1 MGAITGCQCSRAK
14 IDEASHIDVNTNNNN
29 PPFSSNN
36 NNNTNSNNNTN
47 NNNLLINTPNY
58 KQENPKSEM
67 DSKNSKFNNSQEI
80 TIEKNSDMINIRNK
94 KKIDSYD
101 ITNYPNDVIS
111 YINKIRTN
119 PQKFIE
125 DIAKSIKYITKE
137 KNKIIYKNDLKVAL
151 NKGEESF
158 INAINILKDT
168 QPMNCLIYK
177 NDIKIEVPND
187 ENLIK
192 DNIYF
197 QNKIIELKKTK
208 NLDYYFKDAIKDPYI
223 SVLLN
228 IIDDVCDKNK
238 GKKRKILLNREI
250 KFIAIDCKIVNKKFC
265 AYYTFSKE

>member
-14 IDEASHIDVNTNNNN
+14 IDESSHININTNNNN
-29 PPFSSNN
+29 NPSTSNPTTINNTTSNN
-36 NNNTNSNNNTN
+36 II
-47 NNNLLINTPNY
+47 NL

-80 TIEKNSDMINIRNK
+80 TIEKNSDILNQRIK
-94 KKIDSYD
+94 KKINAYN
-101 ITNYPNDVIS
+101 ITNYPNDVIK

-125 DIAKSIKYITKE
+125 DIAKSIKFITKE
-137 KNKIIYKNDLKVAL
+137 KNKIIYKGDLKVAL

-168 QPMNCLIYK
+168 QPMESLIYK
-177 NDIKIEVPND
+177 EDIKIEVPNN

-197 QNKIIELKKTK
+197 QNKIIELKKVK
-208 NLDYYFKDAIKDPYI
+208 NLDFYFKDAIKDPYI

-228 IIDDVCDKNK
+228 IIDDVGEKNK
-238 GKKRKILLNREI
+238 GKKRNIILNRDI
-250 KFIAIDCKIVNKKFC
+250 KYIAIDCKIINKKFC

>member
-14 IDEASHIDVNTNNNN
+14 IDESSHININTNNNN
-29 PPFSSNN
+29 NPSTSNPTTINNTTSNN
-36 NNNTNSNNNTN
+36 II
-47 NNNLLINTPNY
+47 NL

-80 TIEKNSDMINIRNK
+80 TIEKNSDILNQRIK
-94 KKIDSYD
+94 KKINAYN
-101 ITNYPNDVIS
+101 ITNYPNDVIK

-125 DIAKSIKYITKE
+125 DIAKSIKFITKE
-137 KNKIIYKNDLKVAL
+137 KNKIIYKGDLKVAL

-168 QPMNCLIYK
+168 QPMESLIYK
-177 NDIKIEVPND
+177 EDIKIEVPNN

-197 QNKIIELKKTK
+197 QNKIIELKKVK
-208 NLDYYFKDAIKDPYI
+208 NLDFYFKDAIKDPYI

-228 IIDDVCDKNK
+228 IIDDVGEKNK
-238 GKKRKILLNREI
+238 GKKRNIILNRDI
-250 KFIAIDCKIVNKKFC
+250 KYIAIDCKLLIKN
-265 AYYTFSKE
+265 FSILYFF

>member
-14 IDEASHIDVNTNNNN
+14 IDESSHIDVNTNNNN
-29 PPFSSNN
+29 NPSSSNPTT
-36 NNNTNSNNNTN
+36 NNNTTSNNIISN
-47 NNNLLINTPNY
+47 NQNL

-80 TIEKNSDMINIRNK
+80 TIEKNSDLLNQKIK
-94 KKIDSYD
+94 KKINTYD
-101 ITNYPNDVIS
+101 ITNYPNDVII
-111 YINKIRTN
+111 YINKIRAN

-125 DIAKSIKYITKE
+125 DIAKSIKFITKE
-137 KNKIIYKNDLKVAL
+137 KNKIIYKGDLKVAL

-168 QPMNCLIYK
+168 QPMESLIYK
-177 NDIKIEVPND
+177 EDIKIEVPND

-197 QNKIIELKKTK
+197 QNKIIELKKVK

-228 IIDDVCDKNK
+228 IIDDVCEKNK
-238 GKKRKILLNREI
+238 GKKRNIILNRDI
-250 KFIAIDCKIVNKKFC
+250 KYIAIDCKIVNKKFC

>member
-14 IDEASHIDVNTNNNN
+14 IDESSHININTNNNN
-29 PPFSSNN
+29 NPSTSNPTTINNTTSNN
-36 NNNTNSNNNTN
+36 II
-47 NNNLLINTPNY
+47 NL

-80 TIEKNSDMINIRNK
+80 TIEKNSDLINQRIK
-94 KKIDSYD
+94 KKINTYD
-101 ITNYPNDVIS
+101 ITNYPNDVIT

-125 DIAKSIKYITKE
+125 DIAKSIKFITKE
-137 KNKIIYKNDLKVAL
+137 KNKIIYKGDLKVAL

-168 QPMNCLIYK
+168 QPMDSLIYK
-177 NDIKIEVPND
+177 DDIKIEVPND

-197 QNKIIELKKTK
+197 QNKIIELKKVK
-208 NLDYYFKDAIKDPYI
+208 NLDYYFKDEIKDLYI
-223 SVLLN
+223 
-228 IIDDVCDKNK
+228 
-238 GKKRKILLNREI
+238 
-250 KFIAIDCKIVNKKFC
+250 
-265 AYYTFSKE
+265 